1 MAERFQ
7 LKMAK
12 QEGER
17 IAKEAGFDSFPI
29 CPRTIASKH
38 NILIEAKPPDIA
50 GVSGGIIFVNN
61 QAIIFHATNI
71 ENEGFI
77 NFTISHELGHFFL
90 PGHPEAIQE
99 QGGTHVSKAGFTQ
112 GDSSIELEADHFA
125 AGLLMPEHLVRT
137 HINQNP
143 PGLDSILE
151 LSSIAKCSVTAA
163 AIRTAECSRDPIAIV
178 VSSADT
184 IAYAFMSESLKDFR
198 PRFLRKGSALPN
210 SATAQFNKAPNQA
223 LTATRKCAQ
232 TTFSDWFGG
241 EHSFVM
247 DEEILGLG
255 QYGFTLTV
263 LSSEEVPGLDDPDD
277 EEEDNLEESWTPRF
291 AYGR

>member
-1 MAERFQ
+1 MAERFR

-17 IAKEAGFDSFPI
+17 IAKEAGFNSFPVR
-29 CPRTIASKH
+29 PRVIASSH
-38 NILIEAKPPDIA
+38 NILIEAKPPEIK

-90 PGHPEAIQE
+90 PGHPEMIQE
-99 QGGTHVSKAGFTQ
+99 QGGTHVSRAGFTQ

-137 HINQNP
+137 HINRNA
-143 PGLDSILE
+143 PGLDAILG
-151 LSSIAKCSVTAA
+151 LSTIAECSVTAA
-163 AIRTAECSRDPIAIV
+163 AIRTAECSRDPIAII
-178 VSSADT
+178 VSYADT
-184 IAYAFMSESLKDFR
+184 IAYAFMSERLKDFR
-198 PRFLRKGSALPN
+198 PRFLRKGSALPD
-210 SATAQFNKAPNQA
+210 SATAEFNRVPAQVLSAK
-223 LTATRKCAQ
+223 RICAQ

-241 EHSFVM
+241 ERSFSM
-247 DEEILGLG
+247 DEEIIGLG
-255 QYGFTLTV
+255 QYGYTLTV
-263 LSSEEVPGLDDPDD
+263 LSSEAAPGPDDPEDEDD
-277 EEEDNLEESWTPRF
+277 DNIEESWTPRF